1 MNNQKPIW
9 VLLFSIELL
18 VIRLGWETPLYP

>member
-9 VLLFSIELL
+9 VLLYPIELL
-18 VIRLGWETPLYP
+18 VIRLAWETPLYP

>member
-9 VLLFSIELL
+9 VLLFPMELL